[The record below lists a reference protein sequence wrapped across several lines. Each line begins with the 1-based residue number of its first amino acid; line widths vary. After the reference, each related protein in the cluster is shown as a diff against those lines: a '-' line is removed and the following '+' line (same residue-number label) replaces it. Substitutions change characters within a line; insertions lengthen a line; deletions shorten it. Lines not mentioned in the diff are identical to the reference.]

1 MNLYMTLYT
10 LRERLMCESFPRPPM
25 TNYNASRGF
34 MYTSLPGADSTETTK
49 LTADSVEA
57 ESTAI
62 ADD

>member
-1 MNLYMTLYT
+1 
-10 LRERLMCESFPRPPM
+10 M

-49 LTADSVEA
+49 LTATVES
-57 ESTAI
+57 ETDTETAAV